1 MNEASCGPRARDTL
15 IARARGQTVTAR
27 DPARPV
33 PELTKQDTGSHSIEL
48 LRQRRTSLAVVRD
61 ATGGLTGMVSLDD
74 LPARLLHPQT
84 A

>member
-1 MNEASCGPRARDTL
+1 MDEASCGPRARDTL
-15 IARARGQTVTAR
+15 IARTRGRTVTAR

-33 PELTKQDTGSHSIEL
+33 PELTEQDTSSRSIEL

-61 ATGGLTGMVSLDD
+61 ATGRLTGMVGLDD
-74 LPARLLHPQT
+74 LPARVLHPQT

>member
-1 MNEASCGPRARDTL
+1 MNEASCRPRARDTL
-15 IARARGQTVTAR
+15 IARTRGQTVTAR

-33 PELTKQDTGSHSIEL
+33 PELTEQHTSSHSIEL

-61 ATGGLTGMVSLDD
+61 ATGRLIGMVSLDN
-74 LPARLLHPQT
+74 LPARLPHPQT